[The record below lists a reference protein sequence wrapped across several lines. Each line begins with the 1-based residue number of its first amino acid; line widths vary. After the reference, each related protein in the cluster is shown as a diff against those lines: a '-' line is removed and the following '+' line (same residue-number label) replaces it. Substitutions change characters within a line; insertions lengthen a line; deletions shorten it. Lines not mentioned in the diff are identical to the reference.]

1 MESKSIF
8 QTGRSLSQARSR
20 LLVLMLIVAAIFVL
34 PFVVGV
40 SVVRIFIEFAIL
52 ALFAT
57 AYNLTLGQTG
67 LFSFGHGGLFG
78 LAGYALALPVIKA
91 DIPMSLAFIGAPILT
106 GLVAMVIGWFCL
118 RLTGLYFSILTL
130 AFGQLIWATAWKWR
144 SFTGGDDG
152 LIGLPIPSLIAT
164 PTNMYFFV
172 LAIVIAAMVMM
183 WMIINSPLGFTLK
196 MIRENPRRAE
206 SVGVNVKRYQ
216 LIAFTV
222 SGLFTGL
229 AGALFA
235 IFIRGAFVEFCSVGR
250 AFEPVF
256 AGIVGGLYV
265 FMGPTFGAGLLLV
278 LNTYIG
284 RVTEY
289 WMFFAGAILVLSVLF
304 LPLGI
309 VGSSKEWILR
319 RMKK

>member
-1 MESKSIF
+1 MESNSLF
-8 QTGRSLSQARSR
+8 QTGRSLNQAWSR
-20 LLVLMLIVAAIFVL
+20 LLVLMLIVAPISVL
-34 PFVVGV
+34 PFLVEV
-40 SVVRIFIEFAIL
+40 SVLRIFIEFAIL

-78 LAGYALALPVIKA
+78 FAVYALALPVIKA
-91 DIPMSLAFIGAPILT
+91 DIPMVLAFIGAPILT

-152 LIGLPIPSLIAT
+152 LIGLSIPSLIAN

-172 LAIVIAAMVMM
+172 LTIVIAAMVMM
-183 WMIINSPLGFTLK
+183 WMIMNSPLGFTLK

-222 SGLFTGL
+222 SGIFTGL

-235 IFIRGAFVEFCSVGR
+235 IFIRGAFVEFGSVGR

-256 AGIVGGLYV
+256 AVIVGGLHV
-265 FMGPTFGAGLLLV
+265 FMGPTFGVGLLLV